1 MLGRDQTPGQWEETA
16 VETEELTL
24 NSAAI
29 QLPAAAFW
37 PPGAGPH
44 PGVVVATGGLE
55 TGSIDAYRWAGERLA
70 TGGYAAL
77 VATYS
82 APSPYSDVDDLS
94 LALDWLA
101 SSPRIDGKRL
111 AIWGHSRGGLGALL
125 AAARDDRLRA
135 VVSICAPSDLPDY
148 MNRLG
153 TYFPAAR
160 DSIAKFLGGLPD
172 EVSEKYQAINLL
184 SLSGRLKKPLLLIH
198 GTADMRVPVDQS
210 IRLAESLKEGGNEN
224 LRLELMPGVG
234 HFLELGT
241 LGYQFDRVIDMTV
254 SWLNE
259 VIP

>member
-1 MLGRDQTPGQWEETA
+1 ME
-16 VETEELTL
+16 VEELTL
-24 NSAAI
+24 SSEGS
-29 QLPAAAFW
+29 QLPAAVFW
-37 PPGAGPH
+37 PVGARPH
-44 PGVVVATGGLE
+44 PAVVVATGGLE
-55 TGSIDAYRWAGERLA
+55 TGSVDGYRWAGERLA
-70 TGGYAAL
+70 AAGYAAL

-94 LALDWLA
+94 LAIDWLA
-101 SSPRIDGKRL
+101 SSPRIDGQRL

-125 AAARDDRLRA
+125 TATGDDRLRA
-135 VVSICAPSDLPDY
+135 VVSISAPSDLPDY

-172 EVSEKYQAINLL
+172 EVWEKYLAVNLL
-184 SLSGRLKKPLLLIH
+184 GLSGRLKKPSLLIH

-224 LRLELMPGVG
+224 VRLELMPGVG
-234 HFLELGT
+234 HFLEMGT
-241 LGYQFDRVIDMTV
+241 LGYQFDKVIDLTV
-254 SWLNE
+254 SWLND